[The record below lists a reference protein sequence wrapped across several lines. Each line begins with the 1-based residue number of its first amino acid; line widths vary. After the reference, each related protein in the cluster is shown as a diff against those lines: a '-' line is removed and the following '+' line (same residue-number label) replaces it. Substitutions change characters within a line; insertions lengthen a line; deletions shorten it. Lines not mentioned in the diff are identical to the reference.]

1 MRIKN
6 SINANS
12 FAKNYEK
19 NYGPSLTIPDQT
31 MTIRQIV
38 DRYAKGLPID
48 GARTPIW
55 DEEDDLP
62 DWRTLDLVER
72 QELAKQYEQEI
83 QHIKQNHYNKV
94 NKQDEL
100 QDNVRVVENQSN
112 SGEPITDFNR

>member
-31 MTIRQIV
+31 MSIREIV

-55 DEEDDLP
+55 DEENDLP
-62 DWRTLDLVER
+62 NWRTLDLAER
-72 QELAKQYEQEI
+72 QELAQQYEQEL
-83 QHIKQNHYNKV
+83 QHIKQNHYNKD
-94 NKQDEL
+94 NKQDEDKDNK
-100 QDNVRVVENQSN
+100 QDEDKDNKQDEDK
-112 SGEPITDFNR
+112 TM